1 MTSKVFLLFLLSCTL
16 CAGQS
21 VLTTPT
27 GEIQSAPANAPAAGT
42 AQAPMPGQAPVGGHP
57 TPGATAPVA
66 PAAPTTETPAPAPTP
81 TRVVG
86 PLTTKS
92 EFEQFAEDATGH
104 PLPVYGRQL
113 FDKAPT
119 TFAPVE
125 NVPVPAD
132 YVLGPG
138 DQLLI
143 RAWGKIDLDSR
154 VTVDR
159 NGQINLPRVGT
170 LTVAGLRYAQV
181 EGYLRSAISALFKDF
196 ELNVTLGQLRSIQIF
211 VLGDARQPGAY
222 TVSSLSTLVDAL
234 FASGG
239 PSAIGTMRHIL
250 LRREGRTIADFDIY
264 DLIEKG
270 DKSRDVRL
278 LPGDVI
284 FITASTS

>member
-1 MTSKVFLLFLLSCTL
+1 MTSKAFLLFLLSCTF

-21 VLTTPT
+21 VLTTPVGAT
-27 GEIQSAPANAPAAGT
+27 QSAPTNSPAPAAGT
-42 AQAPMPGQAPVGGHP
+42 AQAPLQGPTQVGGNPTSGAMAPETQTAPPPEERAQAPS
-57 TPGATAPVA
+57 
-66 PAAPTTETPAPAPTP
+66 P

-86 PLTTKS
+86 PLTAKS
-92 EFEQFAEDATGH
+92 DFEQFAEDATGV

-113 FDKAPT
+113 FNGVPT

-143 RAWGKIDLDSR
+143 RAWGKIDLDYR

-159 NGQINLPRVGT
+159 NGQINLPKVGT

-181 EGYLRSAISALFKDF
+181 EGYLRSAIGALFTGF

-211 VLGDARQPGAY
+211 VLGEAREPGAY
-222 TVSSLSTLVDAL
+222 TISSLSTLVDAL

-239 PSAIGTMRHIL
+239 PSVTGTMRHIQ
-250 LRREGRTIADFDIY
+250 LRRGN
-264 DLIEKG
+264 KC
-270 DKSRDVRL
+270 
-278 LPGDVI
+278 
-284 FITASTS
+284 